1 MGLSKL
7 QTEIEDLILHSL
19 TNEMAA
25 RIHATQK
32 ESSNLRR
39 VTHWGIL
46 VNSKYHVIIFALCS
60 IGSWSCTVIITSSFI
75 D

>member
-39 VTHWGIL
+39 VTHWGIF
-46 VNSKYHVIIFALCS
+46 VNSKYHVIICS
-60 IGSWSCTVIITSSFI
+60 MQHWFVVMYGNHYNSSFI